1 MNKEIYVNQIYLR
14 RILAERIKTMK
25 LKMIDEPR
33 LYKMYVEL
41 LEYAKRQL
49 LKERINKIKAQ

>member
-1 MNKEIYVNQIYLR
+1 
-14 RILAERIKTMK
+14 
-25 LKMIDEPR
+25 MIDEPR

-49 LKERINKIKAQ
+49 IKERINKIKAQ